1 MSSPF
6 NQEDGPQ
13 PPKLLKAPVEIVANL
28 RLLQQHHD
36 PLVISFE
43 GRSQRFQSFVIE
55 VDRDK
60 ALVTL
65 DELVPAE
72 GERYLLNGETFNAEA
87 FHEGVRIA
95 WKSSQSIQATEQ
107 DGARCY
113 LSSLPSEMIYHQ
125 RRSAYRAALK
135 LSELINVDLADDKL
149 KKNLSG
155 QLLDI
160 SATGCKLRFSGDL
173 SDSLSAGQLFAS
185 LTAKFPF
192 GPMIT
197 AVEIRHVHYEE
208 KVKMTFV
215 GARFDNINGQAQR
228 AVERFVYQLQ
238 REARRL
244 EGEGLF

>member
-1 MSSPF
+1 VSSPF

-36 PLVISFE
+36 PLIVSFE
-43 GRSQRFQSFVIE
+43 GRSQRFQSFVID

-65 DELVPAE
+65 DELVPGD
-72 GERYLLNGETFNAEA
+72 GERYLLNGETFSVEA
-87 FHEGVRIA
+87 FHDGVRIA
-95 WKSSQSIQATEQ
+95 WKSNQSVRATEQ

-113 LSSLPSEMIYHQ
+113 LSALPSEMTYHQ
-125 RRSAYRAALK
+125 RRSAYRAPLK
-135 LSELINVDLADDKL
+135 LSELISVDLAGDRL
-149 KKNLSG
+149 KKTFSG
-155 QLLDI
+155 ELLDI

-173 SDSLSAGQLFAS
+173 SDSLTPGQLFERF
-185 LTAKFPF
+185 TAKFPF
-192 GPMIT
+192 GPMT
-197 AVEIRHVHYEE
+197 TPVEIRHVHYED
-208 KVKMTFV
+208 KVKITFV
-215 GARFDNINGQAQR
+215 GARFNNINGQAQR
-228 AVERFVYQLQ
+228 SVERFVYQLQ